1 MLSQIMVPD
10 SQYIGN
16 KPVEFG
22 ECRSNP
28 LPLLVGIAIGQIALL
43 EEELGASLF
52 FRTAQGME
60 PTGGGRFLFLCPNPD
75 RPGPIA
81 AFARPGG
88 DPL

>member
-43 EEELGASLF
+43 EDKIDLPIMGCNPAGLCLQYVGILCNITLRIGKQHDPALFSLCS
-52 FRTAQGME
+52 
-60 PTGGGRFLFLCPNPD
+60 TGN
-75 RPGPIA
+75 
-81 AFARPGG
+81 
-88 DPL
+88 